1 MNLFKRYL
9 NYIIF
14 ALILGLFISGF
25 YALIYIYALNTRS
38 PKTVVIK
45 SSSLNDTSSANSKV
59 DLQIKSVNKLDSAY
73 NISNPVIID
82 NSTLAF
88 TTIKQEDEEY
98 NGEICDFNIDTNT
111 ISEIDNKLAKGLH
124 VLPDKKGLIYYVSD
138 DENSDS
144 KTYLYDFESKKISK
158 TFDGSVCEIAPDSST
173 YIGMIKDNL
182 FMQNINTGERKNI
195 INIKEFV
202 QEAGLNLKINLGYLK
217 KMEDLKLRNFRFSLD
232 GKRIYFIG
240 SHENEFALYMINLD
254 NNNSLEVLAIGDIT
268 DLTPLKDGNLIFYG
282 NINGDYGMYLYN
294 INTREYKLLVNSN
307 ISGLDVTAEG
317 KVAYISSNND
327 RINELHT
334 AYLNND
340 IIESDNRIYSDL
352 KNVRLLK
359 WSNDGKILF
368 CINSGLNVSSILR
381 FNF

>member
-73 NISNPVIID
+73 NISNSVIID

-88 TTIKQEDEEY
+88 TTIKQEDDEY

-158 TFDGSVCEIAPDSST
+158 TFDGSVCEIAPDGST
-173 YIGMIKDNL
+173 YIGMSKDSL
-182 FMQNINTGERKNI
+182 FIQNINTGERKNLI
-195 INIKEFV
+195 SIKEFV
-202 QEAGLNLKINLGYLK
+202 QEAGLNLKINLDYLE
-217 KMEDLKLRNFRFSLD
+217 KMEDLKLRNFKFSLD

-240 SHENEFALYMINLD
+240 THENEFALYMINLE
-254 NNNSLEVLAIGDIT
+254 NNNSLEVLVIGNIT
-268 DLTPLKDGNLIFYG
+268 DSIPLKDGNLIFYG
-282 NINGDYGMYLYN
+282 NINGDYGMYLYS
-294 INTREYKLLVNSN
+294 INTREYKLLANSN
-307 ISGLDVTAEG
+307 ISSLDVITEG
-317 KVAYISSNND
+317 KVAYISSNNEG
-327 RINELHT
+327 INELHI

-340 IIESDNRIYSDL
+340 IIESDTRVYSDF
-352 KNVRLLK
+352 KV
-359 WSNDGKILF
+359 
-368 CINSGLNVSSILR
+368 
-381 FNF
+381 

>member
-158 TFDGSVCEIAPDSST
+158 TFDGSVCEIAADSST